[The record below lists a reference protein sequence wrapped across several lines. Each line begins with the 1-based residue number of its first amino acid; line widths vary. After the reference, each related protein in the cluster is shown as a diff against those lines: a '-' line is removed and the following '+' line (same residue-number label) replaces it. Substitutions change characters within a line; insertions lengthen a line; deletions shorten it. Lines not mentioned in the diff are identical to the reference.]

1 MASLRY
7 PAEIIADTTDWF
19 SVKISDYVSGDLLSS
34 GAAEV
39 PSQVTPGATGSFATP
54 GGGAQ
59 SFASIILPM
68 PSNIQDGNSVSYG
81 EDKLNPLTAAGI
93 SAVSNVMEGNYFDS
107 GNIAQSVLNI
117 AEKFTTEAKTAFNS
131 IGGGP
136 VAKNLILKALAAEA
150 VNIFGGNTS
159 VASILARESGQILN
173 PNMELLFNGVTL
185 RTFRFSFKMT
195 PRDNN
200 ESANIRKII
209 FTMKKNMAAQSGGTF
224 LGTPKVFTLEYKKGN
239 AAHPFLH
246 KFKPCF
252 LKDMSVNYTG
262 ENVYATY
269 SDGTPI
275 SMTMDLTFQE
285 MFPVYSSDYGEFQ
298 ESKTNNGTQGVG
310 Y

>member
-19 SVKISDYVSGDLLSS
+19 SIKISDYVAGGLTDS
-34 GAAEV
+34 GAVETPTA
-39 PSQVTPGATGSFATP
+39 VTPGATGVFAA
-54 GGGAQ
+54 GGGATQ

-81 EDKLNPLTAAGI
+81 EDKLNPLTAAGLN
-93 SAVSNVMEGNYFDS
+93 AVSNVMGADYFDS
-107 GNIAQSVLNI
+107 GNIAGSITKI
-117 AEKFTTEAKTAFNS
+117 AEKFTGEAKNAFNN
-131 IGGGP
+131 IGGGD
-136 VAKNLILKALAAEA
+136 VARNLIMKALAAEA
-150 VNIFGGNTS
+150 VNVFGGNTS

-195 PRDNN
+195 PRDND
-200 ESANIRKII
+200 ESANIRRII

-239 AAHPFLH
+239 KAHPFLH

-285 MFPVYSSDYGEFQ
+285 MFPIYSSDYGEFK
-298 ESKTNNGTQGVG
+298 ESQNNTGTQGVG

>member
-7 PAEIIADTTDWF
+7 PAQIIADSTDWF
-19 SVKISDYVSGDLLSS
+19 SVKISDYVAGNLLSS
-34 GAAEV
+34 GAAAV
-39 PSQVTPGATGSFATP
+39 PSQVTPGTTGSFATQE
-54 GGGAQ
+54 GGAQ
-59 SFASIILPM
+59 FFASIILPM

-81 EDKLNPLTAAGI
+81 EDKLNSI
-93 SAVSNVMEGNYFDS
+93 SAAALGGVGALMDLTLDSNFFKAGGDALKTVQDEFKKIGAGN
-107 GNIAQSVLNI
+107 VLD
-117 AEKFTTEAKTAFNS
+117 
-131 IGGGP
+131 
-136 VAKNLILKALAAEA
+136 LLKKSLSAEA
-150 VNIFGGNTS
+150 LNVFGGNI
-159 VASILARESGQILN
+159 SIDSLLARESGQILN

-195 PRDNN
+195 PRDND

-298 ESKTNNGTQGVG
+298 ESQNNSGTQGVG

>member
-1 MASLRY
+1 MAELRY
-7 PAEIIADTTDWF
+7 PAEIITNTTDWF
-19 SVKISDYVSGDLLSS
+19 SIKISDYVAGGLTDS
-34 GAAEV
+34 GAVETPTA
-39 PSQVTPGATGSFATP
+39 VTPGATGVFAA
-54 GGGAQ
+54 GGGATQ

-81 EDKLNPLTAAGI
+81 EDKLNSITAA
-93 SAVSNVMEGNYFDS
+93 AVGAIQGAMSIDLFNLQTSVEQAKGEINKAVTGLGLS
-107 GNIAQSVLNI
+107 GQQLSKLVNQ
-117 AEKFTTEAKTAFNS
+117 
-131 IGGGP
+131 G
-136 VAKNLILKALAAEA
+136 LAAEA
-150 VNIFGGNTS
+150 VSVFGGNVS
-159 VASILARESGQILN
+159 VESLLARESGTIFN

-209 FTMKKNMAAQSGGTF
+209 FTMKKNMAAQSGGAF
-224 LGTPKVFTLEYKKGN
+224 LGTPKVFTLEYKKGSN
-239 AAHPFLH
+239 AHPFLH

-285 MFPVYSSDYGEFQ
+285 MFPIYSSDYGEFV
-298 ESKTNNGTQGVG
+298 ESQNNTGTQGVG
-310 Y
+310 F

>member
-19 SVKISDYVSGDLLSS
+19 SVKISDYAAGGLTVS
-34 GAAEV
+34 GAAAV
-39 PSQVTPGATGSFATP
+39 PSQVTPGTTGSFATQ
-54 GGGAQ
+54 G
-59 SFASIILPM
+59 SSASIILPM

-81 EDKLNPLTAAGI
+81 EDKLNSITAAALTGI
-93 SAVSNVMEGNYFDS
+93 EGAMSIDFGNLPTSLADAGNKIKSAVDS
-107 GNIAQSVLNI
+107 TGLGYERAGELVRKS
-117 AEKFTTEAKTAFNS
+117 
-131 IGGGP
+131 
-136 VAKNLILKALAAEA
+136 LAAEA
-150 VNIFGGNTS
+150 VSIFGGN
-159 VASILARESGQILN
+159 VSIESLIARESGQIFN

-195 PRDNN
+195 PRDND

-239 AAHPFLH
+239 NPHPFLH

-262 ENVYATY
+262 ENLYATY

-285 MFPVYSSDYGEFQ
+285 MFPIYSSDYGEFK
-298 ESKTNNGTQGVG
+298 ESQNNSGTQGVG

>member
-7 PAEIIADTTDWF
+7 PAQIIYESTDWF
-19 SVKISDYVSGDLLSS
+19 SVKISDYVAGNLFSS
-34 GAAEV
+34 GAAAV
-39 PSQVTPGATGSFATP
+39 PSQVTPGATGSFA
-54 GGGAQ
+54 AQ
-59 SFASIILPM
+59 GSSASIILPM

-81 EDKLNPLTAAGI
+81 EDKLNSLTARGA
-93 SAVSNVMEGNYFDS
+93 D
-107 GNIAQSVLNI
+107 IAYDAMDKTDVGQIL
-117 AEKFTTEAKTAFNS
+117 KGDFTTATDTFNK
-131 IGGGP
+131 IGG
-136 VAKNLILKALAAEA
+136 LLKDPALKTIVLKSLAAEA
-150 VNIFGGNTS
+150 VNVFGGNVS
-159 VASILARESGQILN
+159 VDSLLARETGQVLN

-195 PRDNN
+195 PRDND

-209 FTMKKNMAAQSGGTF
+209 FTMKKNMAAQRGDTF

-239 AAHPFLH
+239 NAHPFLH

-285 MFPVYSSDYGEFQ
+285 MLPVYSSDYGEFQ
-298 ESKTNNGTQGVG
+298 ESQNNSGTQGVG